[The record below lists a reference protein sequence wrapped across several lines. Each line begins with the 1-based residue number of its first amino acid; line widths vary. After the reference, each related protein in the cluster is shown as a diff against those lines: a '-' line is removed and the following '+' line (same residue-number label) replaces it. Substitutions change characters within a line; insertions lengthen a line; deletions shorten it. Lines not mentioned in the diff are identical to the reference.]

1 MFLLC
6 YLARARVNGEEGFA
20 VKDYSSQHAFRS
32 AGVHRSRR
40 RPRCMLGVVV
50 RGSAR
55 R

>member
-6 YLARARVNGEEGFA
+6 YLARARENGEFA